1 MKLRE
6 SYSLEVH
13 KSIYERLG
21 YPSHNGGFEKA
32 FMEFSDRDAEVERF
46 LKIHESLHAFAV
58 IYYLRQDGLMAT
70 YHPDFL
76 VGTKD
81 RYMRPLPS
89 LSCRIDW
96 RSFLFAVV
104 RKMKRSRLQNR
115 EK

>member
-1 MKLRE
+1 
-6 SYSLEVH
+6 
-13 KSIYERLG
+13 
-21 YPSHNGGFEKA
+21 
-32 FMEFSDRDAEVERF
+32 MEFLDRDAEVERF

-104 RKMKRSRLQNR
+104 RKIKRSRLQYR